1 MCGVS
6 AFLDFVV
13 YVKVG
18 AISPLFQNS
27 SASYSP
33 ILVYCW
39 TYINDQ
45 QKRVL
50 VINKAAIE
58 SYVRNLLGQV
68 IGAVMIVSQTS
79 GIGSPLDFGSG
90 EWLLVANA
98 LWASVIPVALR
109 WVNKK
114 DPAFGRLAEVAAKEV
129 SKKLPAAPKKKAK

>member
-1 MCGVS
+1 MI
-6 AFLDFVV
+6 FLV
-13 YVKVG
+13 YIKRG
-18 AISPLFQNS
+18 LLGPLFQNS

-39 TYINDQ
+39 SNLQRQ

-68 IGAVMIVSQTS
+68 IGATMIVAQTS
-79 GIGSPLDFGSG
+79 GIASPLEFGSG

-98 LWASVIPVALR
+98 LWASIIPTALR
-109 WVNKK
+109 WLNKK
-114 DPAFGRLAEVAAKEV
+114 DPAFGRVAEVVAKEAGKKLDTAAK
-129 SKKLPAAPKKKAK
+129 AAKKKK